1 MELSAKWNDLYMK
14 YKGKEYW
21 AKQGMQGSHDMYYFD
36 GAHIRD
42 HVHKIKTP
50 TMVLWGRN
58 SNKGIDPGIQLYKSI
73 PDAQMHIFDKA
84 NHFLWLDHPKKFN
97 TLVTWFLNEGSDD

>member
-1 MELSAKWNDLYMK
+1 MIDHS
-14 YKGKEYW
+14 KE
-21 AKQGMQGSHDMYYFD
+21 KFID
-36 GAHIRD
+36 GVHIREK
-42 HVHKIKTP
+42 VNEIGVP
-50 TMVLWGRN
+50 TLVIWGRN